1 MAESSDRAKSAA
13 KSNGVRIL
21 GRAPMEVFIWILVIA
36 ATVFAFNHL
45 SDTYENHNYN
55 GLHRLN
61 TERYQDA
68 FQEFGRALHCATEDM
83 NSEQIRSALEKQT
96 VAAFIMKDDVKF
108 KTLCE
113 RLKNAEV
120 LYKDQSDT
128 VSVHDATAAET
139 RMLLQALDN
148 MNAGDSADLEER
160 ILGSAGGFIDEGE
173 TEEASSLLSKLLDKY
188 DQVYCGDNVRSL
200 EPLILLSRAKLVA
213 VQKSRP
219 GSFARAGLIEESR
232 SVLERAR
239 HLLADV
245 DVTGALDQ
253 KINRVRIDVYD
264 AYLSAAE
271 GNVEKAKTE
280 LAAVNGLLKQ
290 QDITLDEG
298 DDSIRADAHATCGDA
313 EAAAEIYEQVLGRL
327 RVENRDAALRTRDRR
342 ILIGLYIGPLHS
354 PARARNLLKGV
365 LESETSAEAVA
376 WKPETLAEIHELIAL
391 VEEKDGD
398 AAAASNQYEESVK
411 VIQATMPN
419 ETWYRTPVFTAAA
432 TSFLKSASKLKH
444 RRARA
449 FLREYLASVDAFGH
463 PRTIAYW
470 EANDKLVY
478 ALLEND
484 DKKEALERL
493 ALDVDRV
500 LSTSK
505 EAIPDLADDF
515 AMVAGRL
522 LKDESKK
529 SALDNR
535 LRDSVKLSRKLWLQ
549 AKASFDKNGV
559 SGSRPDIRAR
569 VYAAQLL
576 AYGILTFELERGES
590 SLIPIEEAVKLGK
603 EGYLSNEEMKR
614 TYLTYQR
621 VLKGLGLSD
630 KAAEAGRNAAKLS
643 SF

>member
-1 MAESSDRAKSAA
+1 MAESRDRAKS
-13 KSNGVRIL
+13 NGLRIL
-21 GRAPMEVFIWILVIA
+21 GRAPMEFFTWILVIA

-96 VAAFIMKDDVKF
+96 VAAFIMKDDGKF
-108 KTLCE
+108 KKLSE
-113 RLKNAEV
+113 RLKNAEI
-120 LYKDQSDT
+120 LYKDESENKNIQ
-128 VSVHDATAAET
+128 DATAAET
-139 RMLLQALDN
+139 RMLLQSLDN

-160 ILGSAGGFIDEGE
+160 ILGSAGAFIDEGE
-173 TEEASSLLSKLLDKY
+173 TKEASELLGKLLDKY
-188 DQVYCGDNVRSL
+188 DQVYCGDNVRLL

-232 SVLERAR
+232 SDLERAR

-253 KINRVRIDVYD
+253 KINRVRVDVYD

-271 GNVEKAKTE
+271 GNIEKAKTE
-280 LAAVNGLLKQ
+280 LAAVKGLLKQ
-290 QDITLDEG
+290 QNITLDEG
-298 DDSIRADAHATCGDA
+298 DDSIRADTHATCGDA
-313 EAAAEIYEQVLGRL
+313 EGAAEIYEQVLGRL

-342 ILIGLYIGPLHS
+342 ILISLYIGPLHS
-354 PARARNLLKGV
+354 PARARHLLKGV
-365 LESETSAEAVA
+365 LESETSVEGVA
-376 WKPETLAEIHELIAL
+376 WKPETLAEIHELIAR
-391 VEEKDGD
+391 VDEKDGD
-398 AAAASNQYEESVK
+398 TLTASKQYEEAVK

-419 ETWYRTPVFTAAA
+419 ETWYRTPVFTASAVF
-432 TSFLKSASKLKH
+432 FLKSASKLKQ

-463 PRTIAYW
+463 PRTSAYW

-478 ALLEND
+478 ALLEIGE
-484 DKKEALERL
+484 KKEALERL
-493 ALDVDRV
+493 SLDIDRV
-500 LSTSK
+500 LSMPVDV
-505 EAIPDLADDF
+505 IPDLTDDF

-549 AKASFDKNGV
+549 AKASFDKDGV
-559 SGSRPDIRAR
+559 SGSLLDIRDR

-630 KAAEAGRNAAKLS
+630 KAAEAGRNAAKFS